1 VNRCL
6 LSLAAISICSSAP
19 LQAQEFASNAGSAI
33 AAAPSRPERAP
44 ALGCSTGPIAA
55 LQVAP
60 DGRPLVPVFSDDFDT
75 FRQLGATGGVWRTT
89 FGDGSQLG
97 LDRRSLPTND
107 ELELYVDSDLSDANG
122 KIGLSPFRVRNGYL
136 DIMASPTPQSA
147 LLRLGNHPYI
157 SGMISSQ
164 PSFSQTYGYFEMR
177 AELPGGKGLWP
188 AFWLLPADQ
197 SWPPEIDI
205 LESVGD
211 PSHVYSTVH
220 STLQPAIGIEAHVS
234 ANAFHTYAVS
244 WDRRRIVWYIDGQ
257 ETGEQNTPAD
267 LNKPMYMIANLA
279 VGGDWPGS
287 PDGSTD
293 FPARLTIDFIRA
305 YKFANDRS

>member
-1 VNRCL
+1 MTVLR
-6 LSLAAISICSSAP
+6 LAAILSATTIVLGLGP
-19 LQAQEFASNAGSAI
+19 AQGKV
-33 AAAPSRPERAP
+33 
-44 ALGCSTGPIAA
+44 AA
-55 LQVAP
+55 LQFAP
-60 DGRPLVPVFSDDFDT
+60 DGRRLVLAFSDDFDS
-75 FRQLGATGGVWRTT
+75 FRQLGEPGGVWRTT

-107 ELELYVDSDLSDANG
+107 ELELYVDADLSDASG
-122 KIGLSPFRVRNGYL
+122 KIGLNPFHIDKGFL
-136 DIMASPTPQSA
+136 DITALPTPQSV
-147 LLRLGNHPYI
+147 LLRLGNHPYF

-211 PSHVYSTVH
+211 PSHIYSTVH
-220 STLQPAIGIEAHVS
+220 STLQPAVGIEAHAS
-234 ANAFHTYAVS
+234 PNAFHTYAVS

-257 ETGEQNTPAD
+257 ETGEQSTPAD

-287 PDGSTD
+287 PDSSTN
-293 FPARLTIDFIRA
+293 FPAKLTIDFIRA